1 MGQQKLNFTS
11 SLLLSLVLFL
21 IVAFPS
27 LSDGT
32 PSSTASSGPPSPTR
46 TRQQQLQEFRVKNGL
61 PPSLLDRGYYK
72 KRKAMKRK
80 LPTNDLRTRP
90 FSVMLPKGFIPPSGS
105 SPCHN
110 DDPNDSVTVYCSL
123 STTKSYRTRP

>member
-1 MGQQKLNFTS
+1 MGQQKLNFIS

-27 LSDGT
+27 LSGGT
-32 PSSTASSGPPSPTR
+32 PSSTAPSGAPTLA
-46 TRQQQLQEFRVKNGL
+46 RQQQLQEFRVKNG
-61 PPSLLDRGYYK
+61 PQPSFLDRGRYK

-80 LPTNDLRTRP
+80 PPTNDLRTRP

-110 DDPNDSVTVYCSL
+110 DDPVDSVMVYCSL
-123 STTKSYRTRP
+123 SITKSYRSRP